1 MMFELKRH
9 TPQGVSDYMPEECAA
24 KKDIE
29 KKMQEAFLSYAYRM
43 IQTPT
48 IEYHS
53 IYTDTTGDISSE
65 KLFKFFDKDGR
76 ILALRG
82 DVTTSIARVM
92 GTKWGDNPLP
102 ARLCYVSE
110 AFRYNGNASAMPS
123 EFTQAG
129 IELVGES
136 GIYADAEIII
146 VTIKALLNAGLDEF
160 QIDIGQVEFFKGLA
174 EQMGLTQEDSEKVR
188 ILIDFKDSLSI
199 AELASKYDADPEIK
213 NLLCMM
219 PELFG
224 DAEILKKV
232 DSEKL
237 NKRSKAAIENLK
249 GVYEIIKASGLSKYV
264 SIDLGMLQS
273 IDYYTGVI
281 FKGVT
286 YDVGFAVCGGGR
298 YDSLI
303 GGFGRDL
310 SAVGMAISVNRVLVA
325 MQRQKK
331 TLYTAKV
338 DAVMFMGENFAD
350 AIKVSDM
357 LRSMGYILQNAY
369 ENIEDA
375 EKKAAEIQAEC
386 VICAKSDSIVQILKD
401 GKVTEKSV
409 YQLLKEGF

>member
-1 MMFELKRH
+1 MIELKRH
-9 TPQGVSDYMPEECAA
+9 TPQGVSDYMPEECVA

-29 KKMQEAFLSYAYRM
+29 KKMSEAFLSYSYKM

-48 IEYHS
+48 FEYHN

-65 KLFKFFDKDGR
+65 KLFKFFDKEGR

-92 GTKWGDNPLP
+92 GTKWGENPLP

-110 AFRYNGNASAMPS
+110 AFRYDGSASAMPS

-129 IELVGES
+129 IELVGE
-136 GIYADAEIII
+136 GGAYADAEIII

-174 EQMGLTQEDSEKVR
+174 EQMGLTAEDAEKVR
-188 ILIDFKDSLSI
+188 VLVDFKDSLSI
-199 AELASKYDADPEIK
+199 AELASKYDADEEIK

-224 DAEILKKV
+224 DAEILEKAN
-232 DSEKL
+232 SEKL

-249 GVYEIIKASGLSKYV
+249 SVYEIIKASGLSKYV

-303 GGFGRDL
+303 SGFGREL

-331 TLYTAKV
+331 NIATLKT
-338 DAVMFMGENFAD
+338 DAIMFMGENFAD

-357 LRSMGYILQNAY
+357 LRSMGYILQNSYKTLDEAKK
-369 ENIEDA
+369 EAA
-375 EKKAAEIQAEC
+375 ESKAAC
-386 VICAKSDSIVQILKD
+386 VLCAKSDSIVQIFTDCGVK
-401 GKVTEKSV
+401 EISV